1 MQWRSVL
8 YAVMEGA
15 ARHLQ
20 IERDEIDG
28 TVYWAADGNVRLV
41 IFDTVPGGA
50 GFARQIAEQM
60 AAVLRAGLAHVQIE
74 CCGADTSCYR
84 CLRNYGNQF
93 YHNDLRRGDALAILQ
108 QLN

>member
-1 MQWRSVL
+1 VL

-28 TVYWAADGNVRLV
+28 TVYWAANGNIRIV

-50 GFARQIAEQM
+50 GFARQIALHI
-60 AAVLRAGLAHVQIE
+60 AAVIQTARDHVQIE
-74 CCGADTSCYR
+74 CCGPDTSCYR
-84 CLRNYGNQF
+84 CLRNYGNQPF
-93 YHNDLRRGDALAILQ
+93 HNDLKRGDALDIL
-108 QLN
+108 LRL